1 MESEVCTLPILE
13 QTYSSNKN
21 FFSACHFLVGFDKC
35 DRLHGHNYHVTVNL
49 KYNHVESGSA
59 IDFRVINEEIQDEL
73 KLLNQK
79 ILIPGDSPNIQIFS
93 SLEDRNWNINV
104 KGKKY
109 SFPKQDVI
117 ILKDIDQTTCENI
130 AYYLH
135 QRIGKWLKMNY
146 PNLVSI
152 LKIKISENLGNHA
165 IYSKKT

>member
-1 MESEVCTLPILE
+1 
-13 QTYSSNKN
+13 
-21 FFSACHFLVGFDKC
+21 
-35 DRLHGHNYHVTVNL
+35 
-49 KYNHVESGSA
+49 
-59 IDFRVINEEIQDEL
+59 
-73 KLLNQK
+73 
-79 ILIPGDSPNIQIFS
+79 FS